1 MIVTGDAD
9 AQDQLLD
16 ALQDIA
22 DILKKATNE
31 QKGVVVNVPQQ
42 EAPVVNVPQSSV
54 NIDAPDTRPALLD
67 IAKHLRDI
75 VSYQKQPRTTTLKV
89 NRDAVGRIE
98 TITLTKK

>member
-9 AQDQLLD
+9 AQDQFLD

-22 DILKKATNE
+22 DILKKATSE

-54 NIDAPDTRPALLD
+54 SIDTPDTRPVLLD
-67 IAKHLRDI
+67 IAKHLQDI
-75 VSYQKQPRTTTLKV
+75 VNYQKQPRTTTLSV
-89 NRDAVGRIE
+89 NRDGVGRVDSI
-98 TITLTKK
+98 TITKK